1 MKDEVPLLLRFLNRH
16 NQLMFSVD
24 LKCRQCLKNVL
35 IAMCLLTKGYA
46 GQFPTCLYKY
56 SLYEYVLICGIAK
69 KGEKHMCLLFGVKCP
84 IVLMTKWSNKF
95 WIYHARWKLLSFQLS
110 VDLIWTISA
119 LWILN
124 WSFNILK
131 IQKRK
136 TPLPDL
142 TLFKNSKSVFRNPE
156 LQSGNCRL
164 VICWYWDVYYTVISL
179 LLWP

>member
-46 GQFPTCLYKY
+46 GQIPTCLSKY

-69 KGEKHMCLLFGVKCP
+69 KKKGEKHMCLLFSVKCL

-95 WIYHARWKLLSFQLS
+95 WIYHARWRLLSFQFS
-110 VDLIWTISA
+110 VDLIWTLAVLWSICRSSTVVSIS
-119 LWILN
+119 WK
-124 WSFNILK
+124 F
-131 IQKRK
+131 RK
-136 TPLPDL
+136 
-142 TLFKNSKSVFRNPE
+142 E
-156 LQSGNCRL
+156 RL
-164 VICWYWDVYYTVISL
+164 HCLI
-179 LLWP
+179 